1 MARDF
6 EVGDKVTIQAFAGIG
21 CQYSGKIVKITS
33 KRIHVE
39 VQFTIPRIMKFNSFN
54 NIGIGKDYLYEII
67 DLPYSEHEKFI
78 ETK

>member
-1 MARDF
+1 
-6 EVGDKVTIQAFAGIG
+6 
-21 CQYSGKIVKITS
+21 
-33 KRIHVE
+33 
-39 VQFTIPRIMKFNSFN
+39 MKFNSFN